1 MKIIVQPEYKLTS
14 GQITYFES
22 YMQITTP
29 KHQKRYKNYYGSCFL
44 IDESGEL
51 QNSMQNLETRKK
63 LVTLFNLEAKE
74 VLNVDRLPKANKF
87 GTNII
92 YFESE
97 NDQENNLTSVYKAID
112 MIIPALHDFCAKYK
126 TICLVSSHIEEY
138 TPDLTE
144 IDEPHIHILF
154 VKTSNIRGYDKLT
167 DFLTE

>member
-97 NDQENNLTSVYKAID
+97 NDLKQLI
-112 MIIPALHDFCAKYK
+112 
-126 TICLVSSHIEEY
+126 
-138 TPDLTE
+138 
-144 IDEPHIHILF
+144 
-154 VKTSNIRGYDKLT
+154 
-167 DFLTE
+167 

>member
-63 LVTLFNLEAKE
+63 LVTLSL
-74 VLNVDRLPKANKF
+74 
-87 GTNII
+87 I
-92 YFESE
+92 
-97 NDQENNLTSVYKAID
+97 
-112 MIIPALHDFCAKYK
+112 
-126 TICLVSSHIEEY
+126 
-138 TPDLTE
+138 
-144 IDEPHIHILF
+144 
-154 VKTSNIRGYDKLT
+154 
-167 DFLTE
+167 